1 MGILQRRF
9 GADVPVVVA
18 GDFNMQKVQLHR
30 RLLTGEGAGMTRSM
44 RLHTDA
50 RVGASAGASSKKM
63 PPEGDEGNGAGPSL
77 PFGQVADDDA
87 RRDAAA
93 DGRRDLVD
101 VFDALDDDNPDA
113 RFEPSDAGVRTGGHR
128 GTTWHNWRG
137 PDWACMISST
147 IAKHSKHHAQLA
159 FENREELL
167 DADGEDHAAWIEP
180 RRRPRGQKDHG
191 VIGGHCG
198 KIGGVGVVNAR
209 RGAVGISDTS
219 TTCTSRE
226 ATGSDR
232 NIASTYRFARAS
244 SPRGW

>member
-9 GADVPVVVA
+9 DADVPSWSPN
-18 GDFNMQKVQLHR
+18 FNMQKVQLHR

-63 PPEGDEGNGAGPSL
+63 PPEGDEGNGAGPSRASGKSRTTTL
-77 PFGQVADDDA
+77 VETPPPAVDN
-87 RRDAAA
+87 
-93 DGRRDLVD
+93 DLVD

-147 IAKHSKHHAQLA
+147 IAKHSKHPPQLA

-209 RGAVGISDTS
+209 RGAVGHQRHIDHVYVA
-219 TTCTSRE
+219 R